1 MLQRRKTQ
9 MRSRWHPG
17 KTWFILDFEQVFRE
31 YKRSARKFSTISTTH
46 LQCANL
52 APHFLFFYPYLSLI
66 LVLRYCFDLFVL
78 HIFFASHLNFCKKQ
92 DTQINSCSLIY
103 SVMRHVH
110 LMCTRHQSQLHRRQ
124 FLLDFKGRIR

>member
-9 MRSRWHPG
+9 MRSGWHPG

-46 LQCANL
+46 LQCAIL
-52 APHFLFFYPYLSLI
+52 HLIFYFSTLIFLLYQSSDTARIFL
-66 LVLRYCFDLFVL
+66 YCIYFLQATS
-78 HIFFASHLNFCKKQ
+78 ICKKQ